1 MADSIKESAQITKK
15 RNKSQDLNDKNA
27 QESLQDKSLKDKI
40 EDESKGSSRDVLV
53 EELSDLA
60 ERVEQF
66 EDFKLQDNEDLN
78 NPTQTQVQE
87 IKNEQTKQLMVQNK
101 Q

>member
-1 MADSIKESAQITKK
+1 MADSIKESAHFTKK

-27 QESLQDKSLKDKI
+27 QESLQDNN

-66 EDFKLQDNEDLN
+66 EDFKLPDNDDLN
-78 NPTQTQVQE
+78 NPTQV
-87 IKNEQTKQLMVQNK
+87 
-101 Q
+101 